1 MSVWDLCWKISRQ
14 DVILALLLEPVIIV
28 RMNTIYSSA
37 LFAPG
42 DISRSI
48 WNIPCDPSYCHC
60 PTHAAAHGLVST
72 IIFTSILLT
81 VVPKPPDTIMHST
94 SCHNMLIQRAFSQ
107 PKLCRPVQLSL
118 LALHQEPM

>member
-1 MSVWDLCWKISRQ
+1 MSVWNLKISRQ

-28 RMNTIYSSA
+28 RMNTIYSSSA

-48 WNIPCDPSYCHC
+48 WNIPCDPSYCHS
-60 PTHAAAHGLVST
+60 PTHAAAHGLVS
-72 IIFTSILLT
+72 TSILLT